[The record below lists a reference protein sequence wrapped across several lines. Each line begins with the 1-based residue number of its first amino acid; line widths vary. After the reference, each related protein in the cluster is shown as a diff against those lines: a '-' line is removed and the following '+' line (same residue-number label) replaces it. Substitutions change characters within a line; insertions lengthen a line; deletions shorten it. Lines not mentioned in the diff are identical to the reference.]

1 MKNFD
6 LFQVKIPSTIDIK
19 SKYIKSL
26 RINNLYF
33 QPKSK
38 RKPESI
44 KKLEK
49 YIHNKL
55 IKEYAKS
62 PNYYNIKVINEIVAN
77 QKSHIVAEFKD
88 YLIKDD
94 YSEFFWKFYTT
105 KESIHFLVKIL
116 NYYKQTSVV
125 FPNYILLT
133 ENKYLYKN
141 IQRKQKLIN
150 ILEENEENGFSN
162 CKKAGY
168 DADDFFDICSKVF
181 NSRILDS
188 ILNESETSQIRKSLF
203 GISTENSNNFTDT
216 DNKMNNLVNNINK
229 IEDNC
234 RQEFLFRKKLINK
247 ENKISKKDIL
257 IIKDNI
263 KNENTNLIKKKK
275 INDNKFNNKNVIIS
289 RNRHKTV
296 EISKYSKFSKDES
309 RFRNNKNKAKT
320 SISKDIKNNSV
331 ILKIINKHKNKRRN
345 HSFVFKNENNKNII
359 FNNIYTTD
367 LYLNIN
373 NNIIIKETKNKSHDK
388 KNYKNY
394 FKNALNKLDL
404 KKLKNLGIS
413 KESIHSDGR
422 KYKHLKKN
430 YINNILLSIS
440 SFDKESC
447 RCTQKSDSERE
458 YKFNKNKLEKEK
470 QNSLEIN
477 YNKSMKHKNNR
488 IDVIIKHLNKSKN
501 DTSRTYNKKEK
512 QIFTNLETKKNNK
525 KMINQFKNTLNDL
538 MSGIHKKNG
547 ERNIKTK
554 YINIRNYKDGYSSR
568 ISSFINK
575 KEKKSIESYYDSIKS
590 INNNSIKTKRRIHKI
605 NKENLTSR
613 SYISDKSK
621 ITLSVQDKYNQ
632 NKKYTNLNAKKIENI
647 TKEFDSIQKESITK
661 KIKNKKRYLIGELI
675 SLNKYNHNKKNELFS
690 LTWRESYKNIKNRNN
705 KKQKINYTSFIKN
718 NNNTFKA
725 FQNKLN
731 YIIYRRPKSLPNKKG
746 NTKKESENKGKRAKT
761 NNIINNKNIIKN
773 KNDKSLKE
781 RIKKL
786 NITDRNKRKFQKNN
800 IMTKYNSQIYSSLS
814 HNINNISKINKT
826 KIDMRKIKEI
836 QKYINK
842 ETERQKSNNIIY
854 NKIKKYKSTYSY
866 KNNKNKNINYTQ
878 FELRNKNYIDIYNN
892 RKKYYIINNNKN
904 KFAPFFYTDRLHQK
918 K

>member
-55 IKEYAKS
+55 IKEYSKS
-62 PNYYNIKVINEIVAN
+62 PNYYNIQIINEIVAN

-94 YSEFFWKFYTT
+94 YSEFFWKFYTI

-150 ILEENEENGFSN
+150 ILEENEENGISN

-229 IEDNC
+229 IEENC

-263 KNENTNLIKKKK
+263 KNENKNLLNSKK
-275 INDNKFNNKNVIIS
+275 INDNKLNNKNVIIS
-289 RNRHKTV
+289 RNRHQTV

-309 RFRNNKNKAKT
+309 RFKINKNRAKT
-320 SISKDIKNNSV
+320 SNTKDIKNNNV
-331 ILKIINKHKNKRRN
+331 ILKIINKQKNKRRN

-404 KKLKNLGIS
+404 KKLKNLGVS

-447 RCTQKSDSERE
+447 KCTQKSNSERE

-470 QNSLEIN
+470 QNSIEIN

-488 IDVIIKHLNKSKN
+488 IDVIIKNLNKSKN

-512 QIFTNLETKKNNK
+512 QMPTNLEAKKNNK

-538 MSGIHKKNG
+538 MSGIYKKNG

-590 INNNSIKTKRRIHKI
+590 INNNSIKTKRRIHKM

-613 SYISDKSK
+613 SCISDKSK
-621 ITLSVQDKYNQ
+621 ITLSVQDKYYKNR
-632 NKKYTNLNAKKIENI
+632 KYSNLNTKKIKNI
-647 TKEFDSIQKESITK
+647 TKEFDLIQKESITK
-661 KIKNKKRYLIGELI
+661 KIKNKKGYLIGELI

-690 LTWRESYKNIKNRNN
+690 MTWRESYKNIKNRNN
-705 KKQKINYTSFIKN
+705 KKPKINYTSFIKN

-725 FQNKLN
+725 LQNKLN
-731 YIIYRRPKSLPNKKG
+731 YIIYRRPKSLPNRKEYIR
-746 NTKKESENKGKRAKT
+746 KESKNKGKRAKT
-761 NNIINNKNIIKN
+761 NNIIYNKNIIKN

-786 NITDRNKRKFQKNN
+786 NITDRNKRKFQKNQ

-826 KIDMRKIKEI
+826 KIDIQKVKEI

-842 ETERQKSNNIIY
+842 ESERQKSNNIIY

-866 KNNKNKNINYTQ
+866 KSNKNKSINYTQ
-878 FELRNKNYIDIYNN
+878 IELRNKNYIDIYNN
-892 RKKYYIINNNKN
+892 RKKYNIINNNKN